1 MVLVVTVTRSL
12 TSKVVTLH
20 STCETFT
27 ATYRSDVN
35 ALACGKCVNSDFL
48 SNGEAIN

>member
-1 MVLVVTVTRSL
+1 MLVVTVTCSL
-12 TSKVVTLH
+12 TTKVVALH

-35 ALACGKCVNSDFL
+35 TLACSKCVNSDFL
-48 SNGEAIN
+48 TNSETVN